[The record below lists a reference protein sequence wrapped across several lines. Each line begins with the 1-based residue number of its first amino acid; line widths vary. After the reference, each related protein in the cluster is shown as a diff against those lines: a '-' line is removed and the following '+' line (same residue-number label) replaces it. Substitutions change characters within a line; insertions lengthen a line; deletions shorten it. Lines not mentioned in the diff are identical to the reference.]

1 MAAGIADHDHS
12 EATRLRELDDL
23 DALNV
28 LVEPTFQAIAELAA
42 HICRAPI
49 ALVNLIGADRQYF
62 KGHVGTTAAHMSRRV
77 EFCPH
82 TLETRQVVEV
92 ADALAEPRFRDDPV
106 VAGEPYVRAYLG
118 APMITS
124 HDVPVG
130 VVCVFDHRPRRW
142 EPSCHRAMA
151 TLASCAT
158 GLLELR
164 HHHRQAEEVIARL
177 REAEELKNAFLRTVN
192 HELRTP
198 LTSITSYLQL
208 MQDGDLPP
216 ATEQQFMQVV
226 TRNSQRLRTLLD
238 ELLLLSSLNAQ
249 TLAFTPDG
257 EDLVTITRAAVDD
270 IAETACAGGQTLTL
284 HAPVRA
290 PIHADAGRLQHALWQ
305 VLDNAVKFTPPGGS
319 IDVTVTVD
327 PAPAVEVR
335 DNGIGIEPDD
345 LQRVFDDFYR
355 TRTAEDQGIGG
366 TGVGLPIVEKIMRI
380 HGGSV
385 HIDSRPGEGTRV
397 RLALPAPAPA
407 PAGEREPGH

>member
-1 MAAGIADHDHS
+1 MAARSADHDHG
-12 EATRLRELDDL
+12 EDARLRELDDL
-23 DALNV
+23 DALDV
-28 LVEPTFQAIAELAA
+28 LVEPIFQAIAELAA

-82 TLETRQVVEV
+82 TLEARRVVEV
-92 ADALAEPRFRDDPV
+92 ADALAEPRFREDPV
-106 VAGEPYVRAYLG
+106 VAGEPYVRSYLG

-142 EPSCHRAMA
+142 DAAGHRAMA

-164 HHHRQAEEVIARL
+164 HHHHRSEEVIARL

-198 LTSITSYLQL
+198 LTSITTYLQL
-208 MQDGDLPP
+208 MEDGDLPP
-216 ATEQQFMQVV
+216 ATERRFMQVIA
-226 TRNSQRLRTLLD
+226 RNSHRLRILLD
-238 ELLLLSSLNAQ
+238 ELLLLASLNAR
-249 TLAFTPDG
+249 TAAFTPAG
-257 EDLVTITRAAVDD
+257 EDLVAIARTAVDD
-270 IAETACAGGQTLTL
+270 IAEAARAAGQTLTL
-284 HAPVRA
+284 HAPARA
-290 PIHADAGRLQHALWQ
+290 PVHADAGRLRHALWQ
-305 VLDNAVKFTPPGGS
+305 VLDNAVKFTPSGGS
-319 IDVTVTVD
+319 IDVTVTTD

-335 DNGIGIEPDD
+335 DDGIGIDAGD
-345 LQRVFDDFYR
+345 LRRVFTDFYR
-355 TRTAEDQGIGG
+355 ARSVEDQGIGG
-366 TGVGLPIVEKIMRI
+366 TGVGLPIVDKIVRM
-380 HGGSV
+380 HGGGV

-397 RLALPAPAPA
+397 RLTVPGPE
-407 PAGEREPGH
+407 PAGGPGR